1 MKDRCYTR
9 FDIDDS
15 LLHIVLSHF
24 DIDDNPD
31 YISLSHFDNLLIL
44 VDIEDI
50 LDHIVFYHQDID
62 SYHFDKHPFPL
73 DIVLD
78 HLDTSFRHLQFHLK
92 HLFWFFHINHYYNF
106 LKSF

>member
-31 YISLSHFDNLLIL
+31 YISLSHFDNL
-44 VDIEDI
+44 
-50 LDHIVFYHQDID
+50 
-62 SYHFDKHPFPL
+62 
-73 DIVLD
+73 
-78 HLDTSFRHLQFHLK
+78 
-92 HLFWFFHINHYYNF
+92 
-106 LKSF
+106 